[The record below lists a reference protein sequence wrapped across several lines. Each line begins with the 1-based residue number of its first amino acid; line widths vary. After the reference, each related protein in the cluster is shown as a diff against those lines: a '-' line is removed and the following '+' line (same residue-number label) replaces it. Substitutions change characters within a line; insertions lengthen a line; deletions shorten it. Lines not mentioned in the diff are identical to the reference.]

1 VTRVRLVVAAALG
14 GLIIGWVPTGSPSR
28 AAGTCAGERVTIIG
42 TEGPDRLV
50 GTNGP
55 DVIDGAGGDDVID
68 GRGGDDRLCGGRGDD
83 SIDGG
88 GGTDVCD
95 GGPGTNRLR
104 ECERPAP
111 H

>member
-1 VTRVRLVVAAALG
+1 MRARLTVGLATLVVLG
-14 GLIIGWVPTGSPSR
+14 GLVHSASPSR
-28 AAGTCAGERVTIIG
+28 GAGTCAGERVTIIG
-42 TEGPDRLV
+42 TEGEDHLT

-68 GRGGDDRLCGGRGDD
+68 GRGGDDYLCGGKGDD

-88 GGTDVCD
+88 PGRDVCD
-95 GGPGTNRLR
+95 GGPGANSLH
-104 ECERPAP
+104 ECERTPP